1 MDRIGQWKSASEK
14 NERHENWAAFRK
26 SLSKQKNA
34 QIKEFNDRLQQNT
47 TMMIKNGLNVSLYDE
62 NPNMKEYINI
72 VPTSAH
78 TGEGLPDLLGLL
90 VHISQ
95 KFLVKQLEYQEEIQC
110 IILEVKV
117 LDHLGPTIDVI
128 LVNGTIKLGDHI
140 ILGGMYG
147 PIRSQVKCLLTP
159 SPMKES
165 RVKVF

>member
-1 MDRIGQWKSASEK
+1 M
-14 NERHENWAAFRK
+14 
-26 SLSKQKNA
+26 
-34 QIKEFNDRLQQNT
+34 
-47 TMMIKNGLNVSLYDE
+47 NVSLYDQ

-117 LDHLGPTIDVI
+117 LDQLGPTIDVI
-128 LVNGTIKLGDHI
+128 LVNGT
-140 ILGGMYG
+140 
-147 PIRSQVKCLLTP
+147 VKAELKFINVLIFSLTINITN
-159 SPMKES
+159 K
-165 RVKVF
+165 